1 MSECRYEQWVHE
13 NVEADFAEGKRVW
26 IWKNGDHFV
35 VYHHEYPCMSP
46 GGDPLTL
53 GEPVGWGWL
62 LPSHDRKRAGRS

>member
-1 MSECRYEQWVHE
+1 MSDDRYEQWVE
-13 NVEADFAEGKRVW
+13 RIVEPPKMLRRKVW

-35 VYHHEYPCMSP
+35 AYDNEYPCQSP

-62 LPSHDRKRAGRS
+62 LPCHGRDA